1 MMMASMTSLLVLAL
15 LAAPPDTLVV
25 GTLADPLSLEPHRAT
40 DLLSAAI
47 MANVCETLVRYRP
60 DGTRPEA
67 SLATTW
73 ANVNGRVWTF
83 TLREGVRFHDGAPL
97 DADAV
102 VANLENLR
110 RERGFPGLAER
121 VGPRV
126 VSITLERPNAA
137 LLATLSQPFFS
148 LQSPRELARGATG
161 RPVGTGPFR
170 LLQARPGL
178 VELIP
183 NWTYWGGPPRLGGID
198 FRRYRDEQSLAAALL
213 SGEVDVS
220 SAVGYQRL
228 PELRASPA
236 MTLDSKTGLNI
247 AFLSLNNERR
257 PLDDRRVRQAIS
269 RAIDRPAL
277 VSRFLGGHGVP
288 ARNPLPPSLWG
299 YSARTKDLALDL
311 PAARRLLAEA
321 GFATGLDLTLLA
333 VDAPRAYLPAPL
345 AEAAQIKDDLARVG
359 IRVTVRQV
367 PTWAEYLETAGRG
380 DYDMAVMGWQADTMD
395 PNDFLSTLV
404 ASESV
409 GTTNRSRYRSP
420 AMDTLLKRGR
430 RGGGPAERLT
440 AYAEAQALFQRDMPW
455 VPLYHVSVFV
465 AWRREVRGLIVD
477 STGLLRYEKTWKAP

>member
-1 MMMASMTSLLVLAL
+1 MVSMSALLALAL
-15 LAAPPDTLVV
+15 LVAPADTLVV

-40 DLLSAAI
+40 DLVSAAI
-47 MANVCETLVRYRP
+47 IGNVCETLVRYRA

-73 ANVNGRVWTF
+73 ANVHGRVWTF

-110 RERGFPGLAER
+110 RQRGFPGQAHR

-126 VSITLERPNAA
+126 VSITLDRPNAA

-148 LQSPRELARGATG
+148 LQSPRELRRGSTG

-170 LLQARPGL
+170 LAASRPGL
-178 VELIP
+178 VELTP

-198 FRRYRDEQSLAAALL
+198 FRRFRNEASLARALL

-228 PELRASPA
+228 PSLRVDPGIA
-236 MTLDSKTGLNI
+236 LHSKTGLNI

-257 PLDDRRVRQAIS
+257 PLDDRRVRRALS
-269 RAIDRPAL
+269 RAIDRPGL

-299 YSARTKDLALDL
+299 YSTRTKDLTLDR
-311 PAARRLLAEA
+311 AGARRLLAEA
-321 GFATGLDLTLLA
+321 GFPDGFDVTLLA
-333 VDAPRAYLPAPL
+333 VDAPRPYLPAPL
-345 AEAAQIKDDLARVG
+345 GVAAQIRDDLAQVG
-359 IRVTVRQV
+359 VRATLRQV
-367 PTWAEYLETAGRG
+367 PTWAEYLEVASRG
-380 DYDMAVMGWQADTMD
+380 QYDMAVMGWQADTMD
-395 PNDFLSTLV
+395 PNDFLSTLL

-409 GTTNRSRYRSP
+409 GTTNRSRYRSD
-420 AMDTLLKRGR
+420 AMDALLKRGR
-430 RGGGPAERLT
+430 RGGGPAERLA

-455 VPLYHVSVFV
+455 VPLYHLSIFW
-465 AWRREVRGLIVD
+465 ASRRGVRGLAVD

>member
-1 MMMASMTSLLVLAL
+1 MVSMTALLALAL

-40 DLLSAAI
+40 DLVSAAI
-47 MANVCETLVRYRP
+47 IGNVCETLVRYRS

-73 ANVNGRVWTF
+73 ANDNGRVWTF

-110 RERGFPGLAER
+110 RERGFPGRAQR

-126 VSITLERPNAA
+126 VSITLDRPNAA

-148 LQSPRELARGATG
+148 LQSPRELRRGGAG

-170 LLQARPGL
+170 LVSSAPGL

-183 NWTYWGGPPRLGGID
+183 NWTYWGGPPRLGGIT
-198 FRRYRDEQSLAAALL
+198 FRRYRDEGALAAALL

-228 PELRASPA
+228 PQLRVSPGIA
-236 MTLDSKTGLNI
+236 LDSKTGLNL

-269 RAIDRPAL
+269 RAIDRPGL
-277 VSRFLGGHGVP
+277 VSRFLGGHGLP

-299 YSARTKDLALDL
+299 YSARTKDLTLDR
-311 PAARRLLAEA
+311 AGARRLLAEA
-321 GFATGLDLTLLA
+321 GLAGGFDVTLLA
-333 VDAPRAYLPAPL
+333 VDAPRPYLPAPL
-345 AEAAQIKDDLARVG
+345 ALATQVRDNLAAVG
-359 IRVTVRQV
+359 IRATIKQV

-380 DYDMAVMGWQADTMD
+380 QYDMALMGWQADTMD
-395 PNDFLSTLV
+395 PNDFLSTLL
-404 ASESV
+404 ASESI
-409 GTTNRSRYRSP
+409 GSTNRSRYQSE
-420 AMDTLLKRGR
+420 AMDALLKRGR
-430 RGGGPAERLT
+430 RGSGPAERLA
-440 AYAEAQALFQRDMPW
+440 AYTEAQALFQRDMPW
-455 VPLYHVSVFV
+455 VPLYHVSIFL
-465 AWRREVRGLIVD
+465 ASRRSVRGLLVD
-477 STGLLRYEKTWKAP
+477 STGLLRYEKTWKVP

>member
-1 MMMASMTSLLVLAL
+1 MTALLVLAL

-47 MANVCETLVRYRP
+47 IANVCETLVSYHA
-60 DGTRPEA
+60 DGTRPKA

-102 VANLENLR
+102 VANLESLR
-110 RERGFPGLAER
+110 RERGFPGQAQR

-126 VSITLERPNAA
+126 VTITLDRPNAA

-170 LLQARPGL
+170 LRSARPGR
-178 VELIP
+178 VELTANP
-183 NWTYWGGPPRLGGID
+183 EYWGGPPRLRGVS
-198 FRRYRDEQSLAAALL
+198 FRRFRDDETLAAALL
-213 SGEVDVS
+213 SGEADVS
-220 SAVGYQRL
+220 SAVGYARFKH
-228 PELRASPA
+228 LRASPEIA
-236 MTLDSKTGLNI
+236 LHSKTGLNL

-257 PLDDRRVRQAIS
+257 PFDDRRVRQAIS
-269 RAIDRPAL
+269 RTIDRPAL
-277 VSRFLGGHGVP
+277 VSRFLGGHGLP

-299 YSARTKDLALDL
+299 YSARTKDLALDR
-311 PAARRLLAEA
+311 PGARRLLAEA
-321 GFATGLDLTLLA
+321 GFPAGFDATLLA
-333 VDAPRAYLPAPL
+333 VDAARPYLPAPL
-345 AEAAQIKDDLARVG
+345 AEAAQIRDDLAQVG
-359 IRVTVRQV
+359 IRVAIREV

-395 PNDFLSTLV
+395 PNDFLSTLL

-409 GTTNRSRYRSP
+409 GVTNRSRYRSP

-430 RGGGPAERLT
+430 RGGGPAERLA
-440 AYAEAQALFQRDMPW
+440 AYAEAQALFHRDMPW
-455 VPLYHVSVFV
+455 VPLYHVSIFL
-465 AWRREVRGLIVD
+465 ASRWSVRGLTVD

>member
-1 MMMASMTSLLVLAL
+1 MTALLLLAL
-15 LAAPPDTLVV
+15 LAPAPPDTLVV
-25 GTLADPLSLEPHRAT
+25 GTLADPLSLEPHLAT

-47 MANVCETLVRYRP
+47 IANVCETLVRYNA

-73 ANVNGRVWTF
+73 ANVHGRLWTF
-83 TLREGVRFHDGAPL
+83 TLREGVRFHDGTPL

-110 RERGFPGLAER
+110 RRRGFPGEAHR
-121 VGPRV
+121 VGPLV

-170 LLQARPGL
+170 LGDTRPGL

-183 NWTYWGGPPRLGGID
+183 NWKYWGGAPRLGGVV
-198 FRRYRDEQSLAAALL
+198 FRRFRSEGSLSAALL

-220 SAVGYQRL
+220 SAVGYERL
-228 PELRASPA
+228 PHLRASPDIA
-236 MTLDSKTGLNI
+236 LHSKTGLNI
-247 AFLSLNNERR
+247 AFLALNNERR
-257 PLDDRRVRQAIS
+257 PLDDRRVRQAIA
-269 RAIDRPAL
+269 RAVDRPGL
-277 VSRFLGGHGVP
+277 VSRFLGGHGLP

-321 GFATGLDLTLLA
+321 GLPGGFDTTLLA
-333 VDAPRAYLPAPL
+333 VDAPRPYLPSPL
-345 AEAAQIKDDLARVG
+345 AEAAQIRDDLARVG
-359 IRVTVRQV
+359 IRVAIREVG
-367 PTWAEYLETAGRG
+367 TWGEYLERAGRG

-395 PNDFLSTLV
+395 PNDFLSTLL

-409 GTTNRSRYRSP
+409 GSTNRSRYRSS
-420 AMDTLLKRGR
+420 AMDALLKRGR
-430 RGGGPAERLT
+430 RGGGPAERLA
-440 AYAEAQALFQRDMPW
+440 AYVEAQALFQRDMPW
-455 VPLYHVSVFV
+455 VPLYHVSIFW
-465 AWRREVRGLIVD
+465 ASRRDVRALTVD
-477 STGLLRYEKTWKAP
+477 ATGLLRFEKTWKAR

>member
-1 MMMASMTSLLVLAL
+1 MVSMTVLLALAL

-40 DLLSAAI
+40 DLVSAAI
-47 MANVCETLVRYRP
+47 IGNVCETLVRYRA
-60 DGTRPEA
+60 DGARPEA

-102 VANLENLR
+102 VANLNNLR
-110 RERGFPGLAER
+110 RERGFPGQAER

-126 VSITLERPNAA
+126 VSITLDRPNAA

-148 LQSPRELARGATG
+148 LQSPRELRRGATG

-170 LLQARPGL
+170 LVSSTPGL

-183 NWTYWGGPPRLGGID
+183 NWTYWGGPPRLGGIT
-198 FRRYRDEQSLAAALL
+198 FRRYHDEASLAAALL

-228 PELRASPA
+228 PGLRLAPDIA
-236 MTLDSKTGLNI
+236 LHSKTGLNI

-269 RAIDRPAL
+269 RAIDRPGL
-277 VSRFLGGHGVP
+277 VARFLGGHGVP

-299 YSARTKDLALDL
+299 YSTRTKDLSLDR
-311 PAARRLLAEA
+311 AGARRLLAEA
-321 GFATGLDLTLLA
+321 GFPDGFDVTLLA
-333 VDAPRAYLPAPL
+333 VDAPRPYLPVPL
-345 AEAAQIKDDLARVG
+345 ALAAQIREDLARVG
-359 IRVTVRQV
+359 IRATLKQV

-380 DYDMAVMGWQADTMD
+380 QYDMALMGWQADTLD
-395 PNDFLSTLV
+395 PNDFLSTLL
-404 ASESV
+404 ASESI
-409 GTTNRSRYRSP
+409 GSTNRSRYRSE

-430 RGGGPAERLT
+430 RGGGPAERLA

-455 VPLYHVSVFV
+455 VPLYHVSIFL
-465 AWRREVRGLIVD
+465 AARRSVRGLTVD

>member
-1 MMMASMTSLLVLAL
+1 MVSMTALLVLAL

-40 DLLSAAI
+40 DLVSAAI
-47 MANVCETLVRYRP
+47 IGNVCETLVRYRA
-60 DGTRPEA
+60 DGARPEA

-83 TLREGVRFHDGAPL
+83 TLREGVKFHDGAPL

-110 RERGFPGLAER
+110 RERAFPGQAHR
-121 VGPRV
+121 VGPGV
-126 VSITLERPNAA
+126 VTITLDRPNAA

-148 LQSPRELARGATG
+148 LQSPRELAKGATG

-170 LLQARPGL
+170 LAGSRPGL
-178 VELIP
+178 VELTP

-198 FRRYRDEQSLAAALL
+198 FRRFPDEASLTAALL

-220 SAVGYQRL
+220 SAVSFPRL
-228 PELRASPA
+228 PRLRVSPDIA
-236 MTLDSKTGLNI
+236 LHSKTGLNI

-299 YSARTKDLALDL
+299 YSTHTQDLALD
-311 PAARRLLAEA
+311 PAGARRLLAQA
-321 GFATGLDLTLLA
+321 GFPNGFDATLLA
-333 VDAPRAYLPAPL
+333 VDAPRPYLPVPL
-345 AEAAQIKDDLARVG
+345 AVAAQIKDDLARVG
-359 IRVTVRQV
+359 IRAAIRQV

-380 DYDMAVMGWQADTMD
+380 QYDMAVMGWQADTMD
-395 PNDFLSTLV
+395 PNDFLSTLL

-409 GTTNRSRYRSP
+409 GTTNRSRYRSE

-430 RGGGPAERLT
+430 RGGGPAERLA

-455 VPLYHVSVFV
+455 VPLYHVSIFW
-465 AWRREVRGLIVD
+465 ASRQPVRGLVVD
-477 STGLLRYEKTWKAP
+477 STGLLRYEKTWKGP

>member
-1 MMMASMTSLLVLAL
+1 MVSMTALLALAL

-40 DLLSAAI
+40 DLVSAAI
-47 MANVCETLVRYRP
+47 IGNVCETLVRYRS

-73 ANVNGRVWTF
+73 ANDNGRVWTF

-110 RERGFPGLAER
+110 RERGFPGRAQR

-126 VSITLERPNAA
+126 VSITLDRPNAA

-148 LQSPRELARGATG
+148 LQSPRELRRGGAG

-170 LLQARPGL
+170 LVSSAPGL

-183 NWTYWGGPPRLGGID
+183 NWTYWGGPPRLGGIT
-198 FRRYRDEQSLAAALL
+198 FRRYRDEGALAAALL

-228 PELRASPA
+228 PQLRVSPGIA
-236 MTLDSKTGLNI
+236 LDSKTGLNL

-277 VSRFLGGHGVP
+277 VSRFLGGHGLP

-299 YSARTKDLALDL
+299 YSARTKDLTLDR
-311 PAARRLLAEA
+311 AGARRLLAEA
-321 GFATGLDLTLLA
+321 GLAGGFDVTLLA
-333 VDAPRAYLPAPL
+333 VDAPRPYLPAPL
-345 AEAAQIKDDLARVG
+345 ALATQVRDNLAAVG
-359 IRVTVRQV
+359 IRATIKQV

-380 DYDMAVMGWQADTMD
+380 QYDMALMGWQADTMD
-395 PNDFLSTLV
+395 PNDFLSTLL
-404 ASESV
+404 ASESI
-409 GTTNRSRYRSP
+409 GSTNRSRYRSE
-420 AMDTLLKRGR
+420 AMDALLKRGR
-430 RGGGPAERLT
+430 RGSGPAERLA
-440 AYAEAQALFQRDMPW
+440 AYTEAQALFQRDMPW
-455 VPLYHVSVFV
+455 VPLYHVSIFL
-465 AWRREVRGLIVD
+465 ASRRSVRGLLVD
-477 STGLLRYEKTWKAP
+477 STGLLRYEKTWKVP

>member
-1 MMMASMTSLLVLAL
+1 MMASMTSLLVLAL
-15 LAAPPDTLVV
+15 LAAPPDTIVV

-40 DLLSAAI
+40 DLVSAAI
-47 MANVCETLVRYRP
+47 MANVCETLVRYRT

-83 TLREGVRFHDGAPL
+83 TLREGVRFHDGTPL

-110 RERGFPGLAER
+110 RERGFPGQAQR

-126 VSITLERPNAA
+126 VSITLDRPNAS

-170 LLQARPGL
+170 LGSARPGL
-178 VELIP
+178 VELTP
-183 NWTYWGGPPRLGGID
+183 NWTYWAGPPRLGGID

-220 SAVGYQRL
+220 SAVGYERL
-228 PELRASPA
+228 PQLRVSPDIA
-236 MTLDSKTGLNI
+236 LDSKTGLNI

-257 PLDDRRVRQAIS
+257 PLDDRRVRQAIA
-269 RAIDRPAL
+269 RAIDRAAL
-277 VSRFLGGHGVP
+277 VSRFLGGHGLP

-299 YSARTKDLALDL
+299 YSAHTKDLALDR
-311 PAARRLLAEA
+311 PGARRLLAEA
-321 GFATGLDLTLLA
+321 GFPTGLDLTLLA
-333 VDAPRAYLPAPL
+333 VDAPRPYLPAPV
-345 AEAAQIKDDLARVG
+345 AEAAQIKDDLAHVG
-359 IRVTVRQV
+359 IRVTIRPV
-367 PTWAEYLETAGRG
+367 PTWAEYLDRAGRG
-380 DYDMAVMGWQADTMD
+380 DYDMALMGWQADTLD
-395 PNDFLSTLV
+395 PNDFLSTLL

-409 GTTNRSRYRSP
+409 GATNRSRYRSET
-420 AMDTLLKRGR
+420 MDALLRRGR
-430 RGGGPAERLT
+430 RGGGPGERLA

-455 VPLYHVSVFV
+455 VPLYHVSIFV
-465 AWRREVRGLIVD
+465 ASRRSVRGLNVD
-477 STGLLRYEKTWKAP
+477 ATGLLRYDKAWKAP

>member
-1 MMMASMTSLLVLAL
+1 MVSMTALLALAL

-40 DLLSAAI
+40 DLVSAAI
-47 MANVCETLVRYRP
+47 IGHVCETLVRYRA

-67 SLATTW
+67 WLATTW
-73 ANVNGRVWTF
+73 ASVNGRVWTF

-110 RERGFPGLAER
+110 RERGFPGHAER

-126 VSITLERPNAA
+126 VSITLDQPNAA

-148 LQSPRELARGATG
+148 LQSPRELRRGATG
-161 RPVGTGPFR
+161 HPVGTGPFR
-170 LLQARPGL
+170 LVSSKPGL
-178 VELIP
+178 AELIP
-183 NWTYWGGPPRLGGID
+183 NWTYWGGPPRLGGIA
-198 FRRYRDEQSLAAALL
+198 FRRFRDEASLAAALL

-220 SAVGYQRL
+220 SAVGHQQLPALRL
-228 PELRASPA
+228 APDIALH
-236 MTLDSKTGLNI
+236 SKTGLNI

-269 RAIDRPAL
+269 RAVDRPAL

-299 YSARTKDLALDL
+299 YGTRTKDLTHDL
-311 PAARRLLAEA
+311 AGARRLLAEA
-321 GFATGLDLTLLA
+321 GFPAGFDVTLLA
-333 VDAPRAYLPAPL
+333 VDAPRPYLPTPL
-345 AEAAQIKDDLARVG
+345 GVAAQVKGDLARVG
-359 IRVTVRQV
+359 IRAAIRQV

-380 DYDMAVMGWQADTMD
+380 QYDMALMGWQADTMD
-395 PNDFLSTLV
+395 PNDFLSTLL

-409 GTTNRSRYRSP
+409 GSTNRSRYRSQ
-420 AMDTLLKRGR
+420 AMDALLKRGR
-430 RGGGPAERLT
+430 RGAGPAERLA

-455 VPLYHVSVFV
+455 VPLYHVSIFW
-465 AWRREVRGLIVD
+465 ASRRSVRGLAVD
-477 STGLLRYEKTWKAP
+477 STGLLRYEKTWKVP

>member
-1 MMMASMTSLLVLAL
+1 MVSMTALLALAL

-40 DLLSAAI
+40 DLVSAAI
-47 MANVCETLVRYRP
+47 IGNVCETLVRYRS

-73 ANVNGRVWTF
+73 ANDNGRVWTF

-110 RERGFPGLAER
+110 RERGFPGRAQR

-126 VSITLERPNAA
+126 VSITLDRPNAA

-148 LQSPRELARGATG
+148 LQSPRELRRGGAG

-170 LLQARPGL
+170 LVSSAPGL

-183 NWTYWGGPPRLGGID
+183 NWTYWGGPPRLGGIT
-198 FRRYRDEQSLAAALL
+198 FRRYRDEGALAAALL

-228 PELRASPA
+228 PQLRVSPGIA
-236 MTLDSKTGLNI
+236 LDSKTGLNL

-269 RAIDRPAL
+269 RAIDRPGL
-277 VSRFLGGHGVP
+277 VSRFLGGHGLP

-299 YSARTKDLALDL
+299 YSARTKDLTLDR
-311 PAARRLLAEA
+311 AGARRLLAEA
-321 GFATGLDLTLLA
+321 GLAGGFDVTLLA
-333 VDAPRAYLPAPL
+333 VDAPRPYLPAPL
-345 AEAAQIKDDLARVG
+345 ALATQVRDNLAAVG
-359 IRVTVRQV
+359 IRATIKQV

-380 DYDMAVMGWQADTMD
+380 QYDMALMGWQADTMD
-395 PNDFLSTLV
+395 PNDFLSTLL
-404 ASESV
+404 ASESI
-409 GTTNRSRYRSP
+409 GSTNRSRYRSE
-420 AMDTLLKRGR
+420 AMDALLKRGR
-430 RGGGPAERLT
+430 RGSGPAERLA
-440 AYAEAQALFQRDMPW
+440 AYTEAQALFQRDMPW
-455 VPLYHVSVFV
+455 VPLYHVSIFL
-465 AWRREVRGLIVD
+465 ASRRSVRGLLVD
-477 STGLLRYEKTWKAP
+477 STGLLRYEKTWKVP

>member
-1 MMMASMTSLLVLAL
+1 MVSMTALLVLAL
-15 LAAPPDTLVV
+15 LAAAPADTLVV

-47 MANVCETLVRYRP
+47 VANVCETLVRYRA

-102 VANLENLR
+102 VANLDALR
-110 RERGFPGLAER
+110 RSRGFPGQAHR

-126 VSITLERPNAA
+126 VTITLDRPNAA

-148 LQSPRELARGATG
+148 LQSPRELRRGATG

-170 LLQARPGL
+170 LGEARPGF

-183 NWTYWGGPPRLGGID
+183 NWTYWGGPPRLGGIV
-198 FRRYRDEQSLAAALL
+198 FRRYPDEESLSAALL
-213 SGEVDVS
+213 SGEADVS

-228 PELRASPA
+228 PRLRASPDIA
-236 MTLDSKTGLNI
+236 LDSKTGLNI
-247 AFLSLNNERR
+247 VFLSLNNERR
-257 PLDDRRVRQAIS
+257 PLDDRRVRQAIARS
-269 RAIDRPAL
+269 IDRSAL
-277 VSRFLGGHGVP
+277 VSRFLGGHGLP

-299 YSARTKDLALDL
+299 YSTRTKDPGLDRA
-311 PAARRLLAEA
+311 AARRLLAEA
-321 GFATGLDLTLLA
+321 GFPRGFDVTLLA
-333 VDAPRAYLPAPL
+333 VDAPRPYLPAPL
-345 AEAAQIKDDLARVG
+345 AEAAQIRDDLARVG
-359 IRVTVRQV
+359 IRATIRQV

-380 DYDMAVMGWQADTMD
+380 DYDMAVLGWQADTMD
-395 PNDFLSTLV
+395 PNDFLSALL

-409 GTTNRSRYRSP
+409 GATNRSRYRSE
-420 AMDTLLKRGR
+420 AMDRLLKRGR
-430 RGGGPAERLT
+430 RGGGPAERLA
-440 AYAEAQALFQRDMPW
+440 AYEEAQALFQRDMPW
-455 VPLYHVSVFV
+455 APLYHVSIFL
-465 AWRREVRGLIVD
+465 ASRRPVRGLIVD
-477 STGLLRYEKTWKAP
+477 STGLLRYDKTWKAP